1 MTAAQLR
8 EGRYPAGSCQQLLVF
23 SDEMPAILGDIIGGA
38 KAATFANELKSVHK
52 IEQLHG
58 ELKSLA
64 ESEVC
69 TKARFSRH
77 LVRRPTRTR
86 VVRTSRNSL

>member
-1 MTAAQLR
+1 
-8 EGRYPAGSCQQLLVF
+8 LLVF

-58 ELKSLA
+58 ELGQLP
-64 ESEVC
+64 ESE
-69 TKARFSRH
+69 RD
-77 LVRRPTRTR
+77 VRLRRLDETAGLFRATAACLK
-86 VVRTSRNSL
+86 V